1 MTTDTDT
8 GPDTGADPAT
18 GPQAAHEAAGH
29 AAESA
34 GQPGDSRLKTRRR
47 VQAVDMA
54 RGAALAAM
62 AVYHFSWDL
71 SFYGLADIPVTSATG
86 WIIFARM
93 IAGSF
98 LALVGV
104 SLVLASRGGI
114 NWQAYGRRLAQV
126 VVAAAVITIATWF
139 AFPDAFIFFG
149 ILHAVALFSLL
160 ALAFLRLPV
169 VVTLAC
175 AALAFAAP
183 SLVSDPLF
191 DQPKLLWTGLGTVFP
206 PSNDYVP
213 LFPWFGTTLA
223 GLALGK
229 ITENAG
235 LWERL
240 SSWRTDTA
248 PARLAS
254 FAGRHSLIVYLAHQ
268 PILLALLG
276 AVAWA
281 VR

>member
-1 MTTDTDT
+1 MRTDSAEPAA
-8 GPDTGADPAT
+8 GPHPAT
-18 GPQAAHEAAGH
+18 ITAAATGH
-29 AAESA
+29 
-34 GQPGDSRLKTRRR
+34 PRLATRRR
-47 VQAVDMA
+47 IEAIDMA

-62 AVYHFSWDL
+62 VAYHFSWDL

-86 WIIFARM
+86 WIVFARM

-98 LALVGV
+98 LGLVGV
-104 SLVLASRGGI
+104 SLVLAARGGI
-114 NWQAYGRRLAQV
+114 NWRGYGRRLAQV
-126 VVAAAVITIATWF
+126 VAAAAAITVATWF

-149 ILHAVALFSLL
+149 ILHAIALFSLL

-183 SLVSDPLF
+183 SLVSGPLF
-191 DQPKLLWTGLGTVFP
+191 DRSWLLWTGLGTFFP

-229 ITENAG
+229 IAEKAG

-240 SSWRTDTA
+240 SSWRPATA
-248 PARLAS
+248 PARLLLFS
-254 FAGRHSLIVYLAHQ
+254 GRHSLLVYLAHQ
-268 PILLALLG
+268 PVLLALLG

-281 VR
+281 VK

>member
-1 MTTDTDT
+1 MRT
-8 GPDTGADPAT
+8 GPGTTHGRPAE
-18 GPQAAHEAAGH
+18 PV
-29 AAESA
+29 A
-34 GQPGDSRLKTRRR
+34 GQAGRQARRR
-47 VQAVDMA
+47 VEAVDMA

-86 WIIFARM
+86 WIAFARM

-104 SLVLASRGGI
+104 SLVLAARGGV
-114 NWQAYGRRLAQV
+114 NWRGYGRRLAQI
-126 VVAAAVITIATWF
+126 VAAAAAITIATWF
-139 AFPDAFIFFG
+139 AFPGAFIFFG
-149 ILHAVALFSLL
+149 ILHAVALFSVL

-183 SLVSDPLF
+183 SLLSGPLF
-191 DQPKLLWTGLGTVFP
+191 DRSWLLWTGLGTVIP

-213 LFPWFGTTLA
+213 LFPWFGTTLT

-229 ITENAG
+229 IAENAG

-240 SSWRTDTA
+240 SSWRPDIA
-248 PARLAS
+248 PARLAA

-268 PILLALLG
+268 PVLLALLG

-281 VR
+281 LR

>member
-1 MTTDTDT
+1 
-8 GPDTGADPAT
+8 
-18 GPQAAHEAAGH
+18 
-29 AAESA
+29 
-34 GQPGDSRLKTRRR
+34 
-47 VQAVDMA
+47 MA

-62 AVYHFSWDL
+62 VAYHFSWDL

-86 WIIFARM
+86 WIVFARM

-98 LALVGV
+98 LGLVGV
-104 SLVLASRGGI
+104 SLVLAARGGI
-114 NWQAYGRRLAQV
+114 NWRGYGRRLAQV
-126 VVAAAVITIATWF
+126 VAAAAAITVATWF

-149 ILHAVALFSLL
+149 ILHAIALFSLL

-183 SLVSDPLF
+183 SLVSGPLF
-191 DQPKLLWTGLGTVFP
+191 DRSWLLWTGLGTFFP

-229 ITENAG
+229 IAEKAG

-240 SSWRTDTA
+240 SSWRPATA
-248 PARLAS
+248 PARLLLFS
-254 FAGRHSLIVYLAHQ
+254 GRHSLLVYLAHQ
-268 PILLALLG
+268 PVLLALLG

-281 VR
+281 VK